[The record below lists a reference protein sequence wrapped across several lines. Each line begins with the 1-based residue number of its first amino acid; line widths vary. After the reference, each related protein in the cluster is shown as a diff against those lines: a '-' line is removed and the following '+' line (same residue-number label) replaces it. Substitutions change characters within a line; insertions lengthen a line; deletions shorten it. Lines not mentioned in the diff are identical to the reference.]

1 MRESANASAEGTRL
15 YGSLHDQQIQSTQK
29 RERGY
34 PMNRPTRIQLQRK
47 KGWRLPP
54 NTVSVAR
61 PHKWGNPY
69 SVEEYGRELAIAN
82 FRRRLDGLI
91 SIGAAD
97 LSDLRG
103 KNLACWCG
111 PGEACHA
118 DVLLALANIE
128 DSAEIE
134 VRQL

>member
-1 MRESANASAEGTRL
+1 
-15 YGSLHDQQIQSTQK
+15 
-29 RERGY
+29 
-34 PMNRPTRIQLQRK
+34 MNRPTRIQLQRK

-69 SVEEYGRELAIAN
+69 LVEEYGRELAVAN

-91 SIGAAD
+91 AIGAAD
-97 LSDLRG
+97 LSELRG
-103 KNLACWCG
+103 KNLACWCR
-111 PGEACHA
+111 PDEACHA
-118 DVLLALANIE
+118 DVLLALANNE

-134 VRQL
+134 VRQP